1 VGAFLS
7 IQKCRPPQGRS
18 LALVRE
24 QVEPQVLVL
33 ELVLVL
39 ALVLV
44 VVQERV
50 FPPSRK
56 CTRTTLSNSMNAMC
70 QRRHRWKL

>member
-1 VGAFLS
+1 LRNQLRSNLLLS
-7 IQKCRPPQGRS
+7 M
-18 LALVRE
+18 V
-24 QVEPQVLVL
+24 PQVLVL

-50 FPPSRK
+50 FPPSRR
-56 CTRTTLSNSMNAMC
+56 CIRTTLSNSMNAMC
-70 QRRHRWKL
+70 QRPHRWKL